1 MLARMLIKVYAIP
14 DLYFHIGMIP
24 DAQHLVPI
32 SPGTVGEIIS
42 QFTHDIT
49 GITVTTVQFGDLFA
63 DIGSTAWEPYYPS
76 EE

>member
-1 MLARMLIKVYAIP
+1 MPLARLLIKVYAIP

-49 GITVTTVQFGDLFA
+49 GITVTTVQFGDLYA
-63 DIGSTAWEPYYPS
+63 DIGSTTWEPL
-76 EE
+76 E